1 MTARRTAAF
10 AALGLAAAT
19 VLGGCTTGTD
29 EPDAAGGDTEVE
41 EPADEGLTTD
51 LGGECLVGD
60 WIITEEEMQAYYA
73 QLAAEN
79 GFDIVVSG
87 STSLDFTADRY
98 EYVPDFTIEMTVS
111 GQEATG
117 SATGSVQGDYSVAD
131 GVITTEND
139 VAAIVMPI
147 TVNGVE
153 MDGSDLGNEMI
164 SSQPINSVTY
174 HCEAGEPVIDFIT
187 SSGTHPVALTAG

>member
-1 MTARRTAAF
+1 MNARRTAAF

-29 EPDAAGGDTEVE
+29 EPDAASGDTEVE

-60 WIITEEEMQAYYA
+60 WIITEEEMQGFYS

-153 MDGSDLGNEMI
+153 MDASDIGNGVI
-164 SSQPINSVTY
+164 SSHPINSVTY
-174 HCEAGEPVIDFIT
+174 HCEAGAPVIDFIT
-187 SSGTHPVALTAG
+187 SSSTHPVALTAG